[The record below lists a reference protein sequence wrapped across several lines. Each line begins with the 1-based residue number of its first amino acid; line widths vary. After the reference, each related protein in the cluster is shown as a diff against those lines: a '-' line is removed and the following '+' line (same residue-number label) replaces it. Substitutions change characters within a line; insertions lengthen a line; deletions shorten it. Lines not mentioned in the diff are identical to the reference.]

1 MSFKIETIPP
11 FSRQLKRLA
20 KKYSSIGKD
29 LAELGNDLSTNP
41 IQGSSL
47 GNDCYKI
54 RLPISSKG
62 KGKSAGARV
71 ITCVRIVNE
80 TVTLLTIFDKSDRDN
95 ISDKE
100 LKNLMKYFEEEEM

>member
-1 MSFKIETIPP
+1 MSFKVESIPP
-11 FSRQLKRLA
+11 FSHQLKRLV
-20 KKYSSIGKD
+20 KKYPSIGED
-29 LAELGNDLSTNP
+29 LAELGNNLSENP

-47 GNDCYKI
+47 GNNCYKI

-62 KGKSAGARV
+62 KGKSAGARI

-80 TVTLLTIFDKSDRDN
+80 TVTLLTIFDKSDREN

-100 LKNLMKYFEEEEM
+100 LKNLLKFLGED

>member
-1 MSFKIETIPP
+1 MSFKIEAIPP
-11 FSRQLKRLA
+11 FGRQLKRLA
-20 KKYSSIGKD
+20 KKYPSIGED
-29 LAELGNDLSTNP
+29 LAELGNDLSENP

-47 GNDCYKI
+47 GNNCYKI

-71 ITCVRIVNE
+71 ITCVRIVEE
-80 TVTLLTIFDKSDRDN
+80 TLFLLTIFDKSDMEN

-100 LKNLMKYFEEEEM
+100 LKSLLKFLEED

>member
-1 MSFKIETIPP
+1 MNFKIESIPP
-11 FSRQLKRLA
+11 FSRQLKILA
-20 KKYSSIGKD
+20 KKYPSIGKD
-29 LAELGNDLSTNP
+29 LAELGNDLSANP
-41 IQGSSL
+41 IQGRSL

-62 KGKSAGARV
+62 KSKSAGARV
-71 ITCVRIVNE
+71 ITCLRIVNE
-80 TVTLLTIFDKSDRDN
+80 TVTLLTIFDKSDKDN

>member
-1 MSFKIETIPP
+1 MNFKIESIPP

-20 KKYSSIGKD
+20 KKYPSIGKD
-29 LAELGNDLSTNP
+29 LAELGNDLLENP
-41 IQGSSL
+41 TKGIPL

-54 RLPISSKG
+54 KLQISSKG

-71 ITCVRIVNE
+71 ITWVRIVE
-80 TVTLLTIFDKSDRDN
+80 EIIFLLTIFDKSDMEN

-100 LKNLMKYFEEEEM
+100 LKSLLNYLEED